1 MSTHA
6 HEYGFPSSHST
17 NSVTIALFFAH
28 FIWERQD
35 SLGSLS
41 YGLYMLLAV
50 YAISVVGGRLYTGMH
65 STGTL
70 CDAKVADSVADI
82 IGGSIMGFLCW
93 IICLFADPH
102 LETWIASASTTCMF
116 RATHAY

>member
-65 STGTL
+65 STGMLCSSRRTL
-70 CDAKVADSVADI
+70 TV
-82 IGGSIMGFLCW
+82 
-93 IICLFADPH
+93 
-102 LETWIASASTTCMF
+102 
-116 RATHAY
+116 